1 MNIKGFQKLSLV
13 DYDGYIS
20 CTIFLGGCNFRCPF
34 CHNSALVTS
43 LDVNKF
49 NNEDISLESILSYLD
64 KRKGIIQAVCVT
76 GGEPTI
82 NHDLK
87 EMLLEIKKRGYFIKL
102 DTNGTN
108 LLLLKELLEEKI
120 IDYVAMDVKNS
131 LNKYKLTT
139 NSNIDSNI
147 IKQTIDFLI
156 NSEYE
161 YEFRTTLVEEFH
173 KEEDIQEM
181 ASLLKGAKRLFL
193 QKFINSENCIDKSL
207 HEVCFD
213 KATNYKDVLNKTIKN
228 VSLRGY

>member
-1 MNIKGFQKLSLV
+1 MYIKGFQKLSLV

-34 CHNSALVTS
+34 CHNSALVTG
-43 LDVNKF
+43 LDENNS
-49 NNEDISLESILSYLD
+49 NNEYISLESILSYLD

-82 NHDLK
+82 NQDLK

-108 LLLLKELLEEKI
+108 YMMLKDLLEEKI
-120 IDYVAMDVKNS
+120 VDYVAMDVKNS
-131 LNKYKLTT
+131 LNKYNLTT
-139 NSNIDSNI
+139 NSNIDINI
-147 IKQTIDFLI
+147 IKQTIDFFI
-156 NSEYE
+156 NSDYD

-173 KEEDIQEM
+173 NEEDIQEM
-181 ASLLKGAKRLFL
+181 ASLLKGAKKIFL

-213 KATNYKDVLNKTIKN
+213 KATKYKDILNKTIKN
-228 VSLRGY
+228 VNLRGY

>member
-82 NHDLK
+82 NRDLK

-108 LLLLKELLEEKI
+108 LLLLKELLDEKI

-147 IKQTIDFLI
+147 IKQTIDFL
-156 NSEYE
+156 
-161 YEFRTTLVEEFH
+161 
-173 KEEDIQEM
+173 
-181 ASLLKGAKRLFL
+181 
-193 QKFINSENCIDKSL
+193 
-207 HEVCFD
+207 
-213 KATNYKDVLNKTIKN
+213 
-228 VSLRGY
+228 